1 VESESPSH
9 PDATILMNAAADGDS
24 DAANRLLPIV
34 YEQLRKAA
42 QSQMASERPDHTLS
56 ATALVHEAY
65 LKLVG
70 PRELTWQ
77 GRAHFYAA
85 AAEAMRRVLLDHAR
99 THGRSRRTAPGR
111 RLDLDAAATLARVAD
126 EEIIDHIAL
135 DDAICR
141 LAGRDPRAAQV
152 VRLRYYAGLDIA
164 DTAQAVGVSERTVKN
179 DWAFARAWL
188 ARELAG

>member
-9 PDATILMNAAADGDS
+9 PDATILMNAAADGDT

-34 YEQLRKAA
+34 YEQLRKSA
-42 QSQMASERPDHTLS
+42 QLQMAAERPDHTLS

-85 AAEAMRRVLLDHAR
+85 AAEAMRRILIDHAR
-99 THGRSRRTAPGR
+99 RRGATR
-111 RLDLDAAATLARVAD
+111 RGGGVPREIGCVLELARD
-126 EEIIDHIAL
+126 EKIGDALIL
-135 DDAICR
+135 DDLISR
-141 LAGRDPRAAQV
+141 LEMEDTQAARV
-152 VRLRYYAGLDIA
+152 VRLRFFAGLSIEE
-164 DTAQAVGVSERTVKN
+164 TARILAVSEPTVKR
-179 DWAFARAWL
+179 DWAYARAWL
-188 ARELAG
+188 ANAWEGET